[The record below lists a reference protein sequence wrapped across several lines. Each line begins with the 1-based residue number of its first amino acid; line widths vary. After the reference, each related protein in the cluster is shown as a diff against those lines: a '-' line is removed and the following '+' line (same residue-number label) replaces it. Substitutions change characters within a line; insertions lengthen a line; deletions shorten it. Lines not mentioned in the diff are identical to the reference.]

1 LANHQSRPTG
11 APSPVRRIYSS
22 LSWIEARAE
31 DQLAHVATLDGVK
44 MVAGF
49 PDLHPGKYGPVGC
62 AVLSSRLHPRLISSD
77 IGCGM
82 SLFAL
87 DMSSRKLKI
96 DKAARRLREL
106 QEPYREDV
114 GARLLAAGLPED
126 LEPGSL
132 GSIGGGNHFCELQ
145 TLSECGPEAEALG
158 LSEGSLMLLIHS
170 GSRSLGMNIFSTVFD
185 HPTEG
190 LDPESLE
197 ARDYLS
203 AHDQAVAWASLN
215 RQIIAERAADAL
227 RCEVRL
233 VTDSP
238 HNLVEMTEGGILH
251 RKGAARAR
259 AGYPTPLAGSRETD
273 SHLLMADEA
282 VATALHS
289 LAHGAGRK
297 YDRSSMHGRVQG
309 RKSDLVAMAQ
319 PGPNQRVICD
329 DKDLMIEEAGTAYK
343 DVDRV
348 LADLEREGLAH
359 SIARLS
365 PIITFKK
372 AADHD
377 HSDARGRKNNHG
389 R

>member
-1 LANHQSRPTG
+1 
-11 APSPVRRIYSS
+11 
-22 LSWIEARAE
+22 
-31 DQLAHVATLDGVK
+31 
-44 MVAGF
+44 
-49 PDLHPGKYGPVGC
+49 
-62 AVLSSRLHPRLISSD
+62 
-77 IGCGM
+77 
-82 SLFAL
+82 
-87 DMSSRKLKI
+87 
-96 DKAARRLREL
+96 
-106 QEPYREDV
+106 
-114 GARLLAAGLPED
+114 
-126 LEPGSL
+126 
-132 GSIGGGNHFCELQ
+132 
-145 TLSECGPEAEALG
+145 
-158 LSEGSLMLLIHS
+158 
-170 GSRSLGMNIFSTVFD
+170 
-185 HPTEG
+185 
-190 LDPESLE
+190 
-197 ARDYLS
+197 
-203 AHDQAVAWASLN
+203 
-215 RQIIAERAADAL
+215 
-227 RCEVRL
+227 
-233 VTDSP
+233 
-238 HNLVEMTEGGILH
+238 MTEGGLLH

-259 AGYPTPLAGSRETD
+259 AGYPTPLAGSRESD

>member
-1 LANHQSRPTG
+1 
-11 APSPVRRIYSS
+11 
-22 LSWIEARAE
+22 
-31 DQLAHVATLDGVK
+31 